1 MWCVPVLDQTYLERM
16 EEVLQVPNRPL
27 DERAPVVALD
37 ERPVQLLD
45 SVRDGTPMAPG
56 RPERRDYEYARRG
69 TANVFCIV
77 EPKRGQGIIP
87 TPPKTALCP
96 SLRERC
102 NASPQVILMPAPFI
116 W

>member
-16 EEVLQVPNRPL
+16 EEVLQVLNRPL

-77 EPKRGQGIIP
+77 EPKRGRHDTHATRNAP
-87 TPPKTALCP
+87 CP
-96 SLRERC
+96 SLRGAATHRRK
-102 NASPQVILMPAPFI
+102 SS
-116 W
+116 